1 MGKFCAFLPN
11 FIKIF
16 INPKMN
22 KKFICLSVY
31 SLITTFAYA
40 QESDTL
46 KVTTL
51 KEVVVS
57 DTKFAQSKEK
67 SGKIIEV
74 ITAQDLE
81 TKKGQNLSNVLSQVA
96 GVEINGNQSFSGK
109 NLGYYIRGGRNRQV
123 AIYIDG
129 VPVTDASGINLEY
142 DLRLIPVE
150 QIEKIEVMKGA
161 SSTLYGTGAA
171 TGVINITLKKSAKK
185 EISGNAYINMGTQNT
200 SNTSKTSAQDF
211 NQGFSVNGTIDKVSY
226 LTTLNSTET
235 KGMSEASGKNFEE
248 DVFSRVNVLQKIGFR
263 ASDKLSFDFFG
274 NYDRIK
280 NTFDNSFD
288 GLIANSDDLNN
299 KSFSEQFRVGFLP
312 KYNYNKGEFAINAG
326 ASVIDRMVDISN
338 SWSGTIDRYN
348 YTGRTISI
356 DAFNKY
362 KFNKQLFVVVGT
374 QFQYLDMAQKD
385 AYTDVTRESAKFNLV
400 DPYATVVFNSDFGL
414 NINAGARFNTH
425 SEYGN
430 QVVYNFNPS
439 FSFEKLPLKILAS
452 YSTAFI
458 TPSLYQL
465 YGPYGNLALTPEENA
480 TAEFGFESQILNKK
494 LTINA
499 VGFYRE
505 EENTFG
511 FYYNPTTFESY
522 YNNVIGTYNAKGIET
537 SVRYAISPKFNIGGN
552 YTFTQVEEQL
562 NRLIPKHKA
571 NVDLSYKFKRGTFGI
586 NYQYVDQRNDAY
598 YDSNIWATQSIT
610 LPAYQIVNSTI
621 SYELMPNRLQ
631 VFGAVTNILNEDFQ
645 EVIGYNTRGRN
656 FKLGLNFLF

>member
-1 MGKFCAFLPN
+1 
-11 FIKIF
+11 
-16 INPKMN
+16 MN
-22 KKFICLSVY
+22 KKFIGLSVFT
-31 SLITTFAYA
+31 LATAFAYA

-46 KVTTL
+46 KVTNL

-81 TKKGQNLSNVLSQVA
+81 AKKGQNLANVLSQVA
-96 GVEINGNQSFSGK
+96 GVEINGNQSFNGK

-129 VPVTDASGINLEY
+129 VPVSDASGINIEY

-211 NQGFSVNGTIDKVSY
+211 NQGLSVNGTINKVSY
-226 LTTLNSTET
+226 MTTLNSTET
-235 KGMSEASGKNFEE
+235 KGMSEAAGEDFEE
-248 DVFSRVNVLQKIGFR
+248 DTFSRVNVLQKIGFK
-263 ASDKLSFDFFG
+263 ANDKLSFEFFG

-288 GLIANSDDLNN
+288 GIIANADDLNN
-299 KSFSEQFRVGFLP
+299 NSFSEQFRIGFLP
-312 KYNYNKGEFAINAG
+312 KYKYNKGEFAINAG
-326 ASVIDRMVDISN
+326 ASTVDRIVNISN
-338 SWSGTIDRYN
+338 TWSGTIDNYN
-348 YTGRTISI
+348 YTGRTASI

-362 KFNKQLFVVVGT
+362 NFSKQVYLVLGA
-374 QFQYLDMAQKD
+374 QYQYFDMTQKD
-385 AYTDVTRESAKFNLV
+385 AYTDVAREGAKFNLL
-400 DPYATVVFNSDFGL
+400 DPYANFVYNSNFGFNLNAGLRLNFHSEYDTYYVL
-414 NINAGARFNTH
+414 NIN
-425 SEYGN
+425 
-430 QVVYNFNPS
+430 PS
-439 FSFEKLPLKILAS
+439 YTFKNLPLKILGS
-452 YSTAFI
+452 ISGGYI

-465 YGPYGNLALTPEENA
+465 YGPYGNLDLTPEENA
-480 TAEFGFESQILNKK
+480 TAEFGFESQLLDKK

-511 FYYNPTTFESY
+511 FFTDPVTFASNY
-522 YNNVIGTYNAKGIET
+522 INIDGTYHAKGIET
-537 SVRYAISPKFNIGGN
+537 SVRYTLSERFNIGGN

-571 NVDLSYKFKRGTFGI
+571 NIDLNYKFKRGTFGI
-586 NYQYVDQRNDAY
+586 NYQFVDKRRDSFYHSTY
-598 YDSNIWATQSIT
+598 YAIYEGY
-610 LPAYQIVNSTI
+610 LPAYQLVNSNI
-621 SYELMPNRLQ
+621 SYELLPNRLH
-631 VFGAVTNILNEDFQ
+631 VFGTVTNILNDDFQ
-645 EVIGYNTRGRN
+645 ELIGYNTRGRN
-656 FKLGLNFLF
+656 FKLGLNFMF

>member
-1 MGKFCAFLPN
+1 MSVFCTLA
-11 FIKIF
+11 
-16 INPKMN
+16 
-22 KKFICLSVY
+22 
-31 SLITTFAYA
+31 TTFAYA
-40 QESDTL
+40 QEQDTL
-46 KVTTL
+46 KVKSL

-74 ITAQDLE
+74 ITTEDLA
-81 TKKGQNLSNVLSQVA
+81 KKQGQTVTNVLSQVA
-96 GVEINGNQSFSGK
+96 GVEINGNQSFNGK

-129 VPVTDASGINLEY
+129 IPVTDASGINLEY

-200 SNTSKTSAQDF
+200 SETSKTSAQDF
-211 NQGFSVNGTIDKVSY
+211 NQGVSVNGTINKVSY
-226 LTTLNSTET
+226 MTTLNSTET
-235 KGMSEASGKNFEE
+235 KGMSEAAGEDFEE
-248 DVFSRVNVLQKIGFR
+248 DTFSRVNVLQKIGFK
-263 ASDKLSFDFFG
+263 ANDKLSFEFFG

-288 GLIANSDDLNN
+288 GVIANSDDLNN
-299 KSFSEQFRVGFLP
+299 NSFSEQFRIGFLP
-312 KYNYNKGEFAINAG
+312 KYKYNKGEFAINAG
-326 ASVIDRMVDISN
+326 ASTIDRTINISN
-338 SWSGTIDRYN
+338 SWSGTVDSYN
-348 YTGRTISI
+348 YNGRTASI

-362 KFNKQLFVVVGT
+362 NFSKQVYLVLGV
-374 QFQYLDMAQKD
+374 QYQYFDMTQKD
-385 AYTDVTRESAKFNLV
+385 DYTDVAKEGAKFNLI
-400 DPYATVVFNSDFGL
+400 DPYATIVYNSDFGL
-414 NINAGARFNTH
+414 NVNAGARLNTH

-439 FSFEKLPLKILAS
+439 FSFDDLPLKVLAS

-465 YGPYGNLALTPEENA
+465 YGPYGNLDLTPEENA
-480 TAEFGFESQILNKK
+480 TAEFGFELQLLDKK

-505 EENTFG
+505 EQNTFG
-511 FYYNPTTFESY
+511 FFYNSATFESY
-522 YNNVIGTYNAKGIET
+522 YINIDGTYNAKGIET
-537 SVRYAISPKFNIGGN
+537 TIRYALSEKINIGGN
-552 YTFTQVEEQL
+552 YTFTQAEKQL
-562 NRLIPKHKA
+562 NRLIPKHKG
-571 NVDLSYKFKRGTFGI
+571 NVDVSYLFKRGTFGI
-586 NYQYVDQRNDAY
+586 QYQYVDQRNDAFY
-598 YDSNIWATQSIT
+598 NSNIWATQAVDLS
-610 LPAYQIVNSTI
+610 AYQLVNSNI
-621 SYELMPNRLQ
+621 SYELLPNRLQ

-645 EVIGYNTRGRN
+645 EIIGYNTRGRN
-656 FKLGLNFLF
+656 YKLGLNFMF

>member
-1 MGKFCAFLPN
+1 
-11 FIKIF
+11 
-16 INPKMN
+16 MN
-22 KKFICLSVY
+22 KKFIYMSVFCT
-31 SLITTFAYA
+31 LATTFAYA
-40 QESDTL
+40 QEQDTL
-46 KVTTL
+46 KVKSL

-74 ITAQDLE
+74 ITTEDLA
-81 TKKGQNLSNVLSQVA
+81 KKQGQTVTNVLSQVA
-96 GVEINGNQSFSGK
+96 GVEINGNQSFNGK

-129 VPVTDASGINLEY
+129 IPVTDASGINLEY

-200 SNTSKTSAQDF
+200 SETSKTSAQDF
-211 NQGFSVNGTIDKVSY
+211 NQGVSVNGTINKVSY
-226 LTTLNSTET
+226 MTTLNSTET
-235 KGMSEASGKNFEE
+235 KGMSEAAGEDFEE
-248 DVFSRVNVLQKIGFR
+248 DTFSRVNVLQKIGFK
-263 ASDKLSFDFFG
+263 ANDKLSFEFFG

-288 GLIANSDDLNN
+288 GVIANSDDLNN
-299 KSFSEQFRVGFLP
+299 NSFSEQFRIGFLP
-312 KYNYNKGEFAINAG
+312 KYKYNKGEFAINAG
-326 ASVIDRMVDISN
+326 ASTIDRTINISN
-338 SWSGTIDRYN
+338 SWSGTVDSYN
-348 YTGRTISI
+348 YNGRTASI

-362 KFNKQLFVVVGT
+362 NFSKQVYLVLGV
-374 QFQYLDMAQKD
+374 QYQYFDMTQKD
-385 AYTDVTRESAKFNLV
+385 DYTDVAKEGAKFNLI
-400 DPYATVVFNSDFGL
+400 DPYATIVYNSDFGL
-414 NINAGARFNTH
+414 NVNAGARLNTH

-439 FSFEKLPLKILAS
+439 FSFDDLPLKVLAS

-465 YGPYGNLALTPEENA
+465 YGPYGNLDLTPEENA
-480 TAEFGFESQILNKK
+480 TAEFGFELQLLDKK

-505 EENTFG
+505 EQNTFG
-511 FYYNPTTFESY
+511 FFYNSATFESY
-522 YNNVIGTYNAKGIET
+522 YINIDGTYNAKGIET
-537 SVRYAISPKFNIGGN
+537 TIRYALSEKINIGGN
-552 YTFTQVEEQL
+552 YTFTQAEKQL
-562 NRLIPKHKA
+562 NRLIPKHKG
-571 NVDLSYKFKRGTFGI
+571 NVDVSYLFKRGTFGI
-586 NYQYVDQRNDAY
+586 QYQYVDQRNDAFY
-598 YDSNIWATQSIT
+598 NSNIWATQAVDLS
-610 LPAYQIVNSTI
+610 AYQLVNSNI
-621 SYELMPNRLQ
+621 SYELLPNRLQ

-645 EVIGYNTRGRN
+645 EIIGYNTRGRN
-656 FKLGLNFLF
+656 YKLGLNFMF

>member
-1 MGKFCAFLPN
+1 
-11 FIKIF
+11 
-16 INPKMN
+16 MN
-22 KKFICLSVY
+22 KKFIGLSVFT
-31 SLITTFAYA
+31 LATAFAYA

-46 KVTTL
+46 KVTNL

-81 TKKGQNLSNVLSQVA
+81 AKKGQNLANVLSQVA
-96 GVEINGNQSFSGK
+96 GVEINGNQSFNGK

-129 VPVTDASGINLEY
+129 VPVSDASGINIEY

-211 NQGFSVNGTIDKVSY
+211 NQGLSVNGTVNKVSY
-226 LTTLNSTET
+226 MTTLNSTET
-235 KGMSEASGKNFEE
+235 KGMSEAAGENFEE
-248 DVFSRVNVLQKIGFR
+248 DTFSRVNVLQKIGFK
-263 ASDKLSFDFFG
+263 ANDKLSFEFFG

-288 GLIANSDDLNN
+288 GIIANADDLNN
-299 KSFSEQFRVGFLP
+299 NSFSEQFRIGFLP
-312 KYNYNKGEFAINAG
+312 KYKYNKGEFAINAG
-326 ASVIDRMVDISN
+326 ASTIDRVLNISN
-338 SWSGTIDRYN
+338 SWSGTIDNYN
-348 YTGRTISI
+348 YSGRSVSI

-362 KFNKQLFVVVGT
+362 NFSKQVYLVLGA
-374 QFQYLDMAQKD
+374 QYQYFDMTQKD
-385 AYTDVTRESAKFNLV
+385 AYTDVAKEGAKFNLL
-400 DPYATVVFNSDFGL
+400 DPYANFVYNSNFGFNLNAGLRLNFHSEYDTYYVL
-414 NINAGARFNTH
+414 NIN
-425 SEYGN
+425 
-430 QVVYNFNPS
+430 PS
-439 FSFEKLPLKILAS
+439 YTFKNLPLKILGS
-452 YSTAFI
+452 ISGGYI

-465 YGPYGNLALTPEENA
+465 YGPYGNLDLTPEENA
-480 TAEFGFESQILNKK
+480 TAEFGFESQLLNKK

-511 FYYNPTTFESY
+511 FFTDPITFASNY
-522 YNNVIGTYNAKGIET
+522 INIDGTYHAKGVET
-537 SVRYAISPKFNIGGN
+537 SVRYTLSERFNIGGN

-562 NRLIPKHKA
+562 NRLIPKHKG
-571 NVDLSYKFKRGTFGI
+571 NVDLNYKFKRGTFGI
-586 NYQYVDQRNDAY
+586 NYQYVDHRSDAY
-598 YDSNIWATQSIT
+598 YDSNIWATQAVN
-610 LPAYQIVNSTI
+610 LAAYQLVNSNI
-621 SYELMPNRLQ
+621 SYELLPNRLHI
-631 VFGAVTNILNEDFQ
+631 FGTVTNILNEDFQ
-645 EVIGYNTRGRN
+645 ELIGYNTRGRN
-656 FKLGLNFLF
+656 FKLGLNFMF

>member
-1 MGKFCAFLPN
+1 
-11 FIKIF
+11 
-16 INPKMN
+16 MN
-22 KKFICLSVY
+22 KKFIGLSVFT
-31 SLITTFAYA
+31 LATAFAYA

-46 KVTTL
+46 KVTNL
-51 KEVVVS
+51 KEVVIS

-81 TKKGQNLSNVLSQVA
+81 AKKGQNLANVLSQVA
-96 GVEINGNQSFSGK
+96 GVEINGNQSFNGK

-129 VPVTDASGINLEY
+129 VPVSDASGINIEY

-200 SNTSKTSAQDF
+200 SETSKTSAQDF
-211 NQGFSVNGTIDKVSY
+211 NQGLSVNGTINKVSY
-226 LTTLNSTET
+226 MTTLNSTET
-235 KGMSEASGKNFEE
+235 KGMSEAAGENFEE
-248 DVFSRVNVLQKIGFR
+248 DRFSRVNVLQKIGFK
-263 ASDKLSFDFFG
+263 ANDKLSFEFFG

-288 GLIANSDDLNN
+288 GIIANADDLNN
-299 KSFSEQFRVGFLP
+299 NSFSEQFRIGFLP
-312 KYNYNKGEFAINAG
+312 KYKYNKGEFAINAG
-326 ASVIDRMVDISN
+326 ASTIDRVLNISN
-338 SWSGTIDRYN
+338 SWSGTIDNYN
-348 YTGRTISI
+348 YSGRSASI

-362 KFNKQLFVVVGT
+362 NFSKQVYLVLGAQYQYFDMTQNTNGVV
-374 QFQYLDMAQKD
+374 
-385 AYTDVTRESAKFNLV
+385 DVIKENAKFNLL
-400 DPYATVVFNSDFGL
+400 DPYATLVFNSDFGL

-439 FSFEKLPLKILAS
+439 YSFENLPLKVLAS

-465 YGPYGNLALTPEENA
+465 YGPYGNLDLTPEENA
-480 TAEFGFESQILNKK
+480 TAEFGFESQLLNKK

-511 FYYNPTTFESY
+511 FTSNYIN
-522 YNNVIGTYNAKGIET
+522 IDGTYNAKGVET
-537 SVRYAISPKFNIGGN
+537 SVRYTLSERFNIGGN

-562 NRLIPKHKA
+562 NRLIPKHKG
-571 NVDLSYKFKRGTFGI
+571 NVDLNYKFKRGTFGI
-586 NYQYVDQRNDAY
+586 NYQYVDHRSDAF
-598 YDSNIWATQSIT
+598 YDMNIWATQAVN
-610 LPAYQIVNSTI
+610 LAAYQLVNSNI
-621 SYELMPNRLQ
+621 SYELLPKRLHI
-631 VFGAVTNILNEDFQ
+631 FGTVTNILNEDFQ

-656 FKLGLNFLF
+656 YKLGLNFMF

>member
-11 FIKIF
+11 LLNF
-16 INPKMN
+16 INLKMN
-22 KKFICLSVY
+22 KKFIGLSVFT
-31 SLITTFAYA
+31 LATAFAYA

-46 KVTTL
+46 KVTNL

-81 TKKGQNLSNVLSQVA
+81 AKKGQNLANVLSQVA
-96 GVEINGNQSFSGK
+96 GVEINGNQSFNGK

-129 VPVTDASGINLEY
+129 VPVSDASGINIEY

-211 NQGFSVNGTIDKVSY
+211 NQGLSVNGTINKVSY
-226 LTTLNSTET
+226 MTTLNSTET
-235 KGMSEASGKNFEE
+235 KGMSEAAGENFEE
-248 DVFSRVNVLQKIGFR
+248 DTFSRVNVLQKIGFK
-263 ASDKLSFDFFG
+263 ANDKLSFEFFG

-288 GLIANSDDLNN
+288 GIIANADDLNN
-299 KSFSEQFRVGFLP
+299 NSFSEQFRIGFLP
-312 KYNYNKGEFAINAG
+312 KYKYNKGEFAINAG
-326 ASVIDRMVDISN
+326 ASTIDRVLNISN
-338 SWSGTIDRYN
+338 SWSGTIDNYN
-348 YTGRTISI
+348 YSGRSASI

-362 KFNKQLFVVVGT
+362 NFSKQVYLVLGAQYQYFDMTQNTNGVV
-374 QFQYLDMAQKD
+374 
-385 AYTDVTRESAKFNLV
+385 DVIKENAKFNLL
-400 DPYATVVFNSDFGL
+400 DPYATLVFNSDFGL

-439 FSFEKLPLKILAS
+439 YSFENLPLKVLAS

-465 YGPYGNLALTPEENA
+465 YGPYGNLDLTPEENA
-480 TAEFGFESQILNKK
+480 TAEFGFESQLLNKK

-511 FYYNPTTFESY
+511 FTSNYIN
-522 YNNVIGTYNAKGIET
+522 IDGTYNAKGVET
-537 SVRYAISPKFNIGGN
+537 SVRYTLSERFNIGGN

-562 NRLIPKHKA
+562 NRLIPKHKG
-571 NVDLSYKFKRGTFGI
+571 NVDLNYKFKRGTFGI
-586 NYQYVDQRNDAY
+586 NYQYVDHRSDAF
-598 YDSNIWATQSIT
+598 YDMNIWATQAVN
-610 LPAYQIVNSTI
+610 LAAYQLVNSNI
-621 SYELMPNRLQ
+621 SYELLPNRLQ
-631 VFGAVTNILNEDFQ
+631 VFGAVTNIFNEDFQ
-645 EVIGYNTRGRN
+645 EVVGYNTRGRN
-656 FKLGLNFLF
+656 FKLGLNFMF

>member
-1 MGKFCAFLPN
+1 
-11 FIKIF
+11 
-16 INPKMN
+16 MN
-22 KKFICLSVY
+22 KKFIGLSVFT
-31 SLITTFAYA
+31 LATAFAYA

-46 KVTTL
+46 KVTNL

-81 TKKGQNLSNVLSQVA
+81 AKKGQNLANVLSQVA
-96 GVEINGNQSFSGK
+96 GVEINGNQSFNGK

-129 VPVTDASGINLEY
+129 VPVSDASGINIEY

-200 SNTSKTSAQDF
+200 SETSKTSAQDF
-211 NQGFSVNGTIDKVSY
+211 NQGLSVNGTINKVSY
-226 LTTLNSTET
+226 MTTLNSTET
-235 KGMSEASGKNFEE
+235 KGMSEAAGEDFEE
-248 DVFSRVNVLQKIGFR
+248 DTFSRVNVLQKIGFK
-263 ASDKLSFDFFG
+263 ANDKLSFEFFG

-288 GLIANSDDLNN
+288 GFIANSDDLNN
-299 KSFSEQFRVGFLP
+299 NSFSEQFRIGFLP
-312 KYNYNKGEFAINAG
+312 KYKYNKGEFAINAG
-326 ASVIDRMVDISN
+326 ASTIDRVLNISN
-338 SWSGTIDRYN
+338 SWSGTIDNYN
-348 YTGRTISI
+348 YSGRSASI

-362 KFNKQLFVVVGT
+362 NFSKQVYLVLGV
-374 QFQYLDMAQKD
+374 QYQYFDMTQKD
-385 AYTDVTRESAKFNLV
+385 AYTDVAREGAKFNLL
-400 DPYATVVFNSDFGL
+400 DPYANFVYNSNFGFNLNAGLRLNFHSEYDTYYVL
-414 NINAGARFNTH
+414 NIN
-425 SEYGN
+425 
-430 QVVYNFNPS
+430 PS
-439 FSFEKLPLKILAS
+439 YTFKNLPLKILGS
-452 YSTAFI
+452 ISGGYI

-465 YGPYGNLALTPEENA
+465 YGPYGNLGLTPEENA
-480 TAEFGFESQILNKK
+480 TAEFGFESQLLDKK

-511 FYYNPTTFESY
+511 FYYNSATFESY
-522 YNNVIGTYNAKGIET
+522 YINIDGTYNAKGVEA
-537 SVRYAISPKFNIGGN
+537 SVRYTLSERFNIGGN
-552 YTFTQVEEQL
+552 YTFTQVEKQL
-562 NRLIPKHKA
+562 NRLIPKHKG
-571 NVDLSYKFKRGTFGI
+571 NVDVSYLFKRGTFGI
-586 NYQYVDQRNDAY
+586 QYQYVDQRNDAFY
-598 YDSNIWATQSIT
+598 NSNIWATQAVDLS
-610 LPAYQIVNSTI
+610 AYKLVNSNI
-621 SYELMPNRLQ
+621 SYELLPNRLQ

-645 EVIGYNTRGRN
+645 EIIGYNTRGRN
-656 FKLGLNFLF
+656 YKLGLNFMF